1 MGGPFQGD
9 CACRGPSNDRYTRFP
24 FHPLLPVPRA
34 KRRILKVAEGESLE
48 RGAANLFSHSP
59 KIIRLSFFNCM
70 SCRFRYLWCVWECSS
85 VFEVLYWTFYHPDLK
100 EERAERL
107 KYPWHGREIPLS
119 FTLSLAS
126 KVAGVVTGAKRGSLS
141 LEQRG
146 CGDATGSGDKKYI
159 YCCKGARWY
168 KVKVFLGTEEGAVFC
183 PCVKACGSLRTH
195 TA

>member
-34 KRRILKVAEGESLE
+34 KILKVAEGESLE

-59 KIIRLSFFNCM
+59 RIIPLSFFNCM
-70 SCRFRYLWCVWECSS
+70 SCRFWHLWSVWEYSS

-100 EERAERL
+100 EEKGERL
-107 KYPWHGREIPLS
+107 KYPWHRRETPLS

-126 KVAGVVTGAKRGSLS
+126 KAAGVVTGTKRGSVGREGVRRRNR
-141 LEQRG
+141 EQGQKIYILLQGKRG
-146 CGDATGSGDKKYI
+146 GRKMMPGDI
-159 YCCKGARWY
+159 RW
-168 KVKVFLGTEEGAVFC
+168 KCF
-183 PCVKACGSLRTH
+183 
-195 TA
+195 